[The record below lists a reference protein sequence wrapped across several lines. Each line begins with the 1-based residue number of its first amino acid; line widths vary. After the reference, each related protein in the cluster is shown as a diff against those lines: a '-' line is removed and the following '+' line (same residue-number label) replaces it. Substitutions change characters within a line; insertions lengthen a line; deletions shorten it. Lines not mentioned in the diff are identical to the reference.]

1 MKKNKIVYFA
11 SMASEHA
18 IKWIDYFSNTDL
30 QVEVFSLDSAPDWW
44 KPKESVRLYVFN
56 SSKNKYI
63 NALKLILFLIKSQSI
78 KNKITHVH
86 YLGIYAWVAWVLK
99 PRDMIAT
106 AWGSDIIFN
115 QHNYLKKHIVCSVL
129 NRAKFVTTDAHFLA
143 DIISSYGVDSNKI
156 KFINFGI
163 DTKHYSNVIPDNIL
177 RENIG
182 IKDTDNVIISLR
194 NHEEVYDIYTLIEAI
209 NLVVKRIP
217 NTMCL
222 LFGSGSLTHKYK
234 ERVSYLGLDEN
245 IKFMGRYNAKDLPK
259 YFALSSVYV
268 STSKSD
274 AGLSSSTAEAMSC
287 MTPVIITN
295 NSENH
300 KWVDNKKNGYLF
312 ENSNIKELEN
322 LIIRVFERVD
332 DIEQIT
338 LLARKEIM
346 KRNDYCS
353 EMNKVGLLY
362 NEL

>member
-11 SMASEHA
+11 SMASEHT
-18 IKWIDYFSNTDL
+18 IKWIDYFSSTDF
-30 QVEVFSLDSAPDWW
+30 QIEVFSLDAAPDWW
-44 KPKESVRLYVFN
+44 KSKGNVKLYVFN

-63 NALKLILFLIKSQSI
+63 NALKLILFLVKNQSI

-115 QHNYLKKHIVCSVL
+115 RHNYLKKYIVSSVL
-129 NRAKFVTTDAHFLA
+129 NRANFVTTDAHFLA

-156 KFINFGI
+156 KLINFGI
-163 DTKHYSNVIPDNIL
+163 DTKHYSKEIPDNIL
-177 RENIG
+177 RKSIG

-194 NHEEVYDIYTLIEAI
+194 SHEEVYDIYTLIEAI
-209 NLVVKRIP
+209 SLIVKKIP
-217 NTMCL
+217 NTICL
-222 LFGSGSLTHKYK
+222 LFGSGSLTQNYK
-234 ERVSYLGLDEN
+234 ERVSHLGLDEN

-274 AGLSSSTAEAMSC
+274 AGISASTAEAMSC

-295 NSENH
+295 NSENY
-300 KWVDNKKNGYLF
+300 KWIINKKNGYLF
-312 ENSNIKELEN
+312 ENSNTQELKN
-322 LIIRVFERVD
+322 LIIRVFDRVD
-332 DIEQIT
+332 DLKLIT
-338 LLARKEIM
+338 LLAREVIM
-346 KRNDYCS
+346 EKNDYCS